1 MNRAI
6 LFLLVAS
13 GCAQQAIQPTDQT
26 VATDSIAEGK
36 VSAVVTKKAQKR
48 QICFDITLKMQD
60 VKQQYAEASNW
71 NLAWTDSQNRFHL
84 LNLKQRQPASVPQG
98 GKKEW
103 TNTFWT
109 CDAKSRLKEIDS
121 LLLTPKTLPFRE
133 SEGLKFQ
140 WK

>member
-1 MNRAI
+1 MKRVL
-6 LFLLVAS
+6 LFLLVAV
-13 GCAQQAIQPTDQT
+13 GCAQQPIKPPVQN
-26 VATDSIAEGK
+26 VATDSIAQGK
-36 VSAVVTKKAQKR
+36 VSAIVTKKTQKR
-48 QICFDITLKMQD
+48 QICFDITLKMQG
-60 VKQQYAEASNW
+60 VKQQYVEASNW
-71 NLAWTDSQNRFHL
+71 NLAWTDAENRFHL
-84 LNLKQRQPASVPQG
+84 LNLKQRQPASVPRG